1 VSLDKSIP
9 VPLYYQLAAL
19 IREQIQHGELAP
31 GDRILGVHELS
42 KQYSISRMTALQAVR
57 YLVREGLLVARH
69 GHGTFVV
76 QSKLTHDALHL
87 LSFTEEIMRRGGRAA
102 SRVLEQTVTHP
113 PLSVAAGL
121 HITASDLV
129 MKIVRLRLSDD
140 IPLLLETIYLPAALR
155 PGLEHVDLTTHSL
168 YTELEERYGMRLTRS
183 QQTVEA
189 TIVNDYE
196 SQLLGIAPG
205 SAILLLEGAT
215 YDEHDRPVEYFKAVY
230 RGDRFKFSYESTR
243 NGATAAL
250 PDTQRVGIVLD

>member
-1 VSLDKSIP
+1 MSLDKSIP

-31 GDRILGVHELS
+31 GDQLPGVQELS
-42 KQYSISRMTALQAVR
+42 KQYGISRMTALQAVR
-57 YLVREGLLVARH
+57 YLVREGMLVARH

-76 QSKLTHDALHL
+76 ESKLTYDALHL

-102 SRVLEQTVTHP
+102 SRVLEQRLTNP
-113 PLSVAAGL
+113 PLSIASRL
-121 HITASDLV
+121 QITARDLV

-140 IPLLLETIYLPAALR
+140 IPLLLETIYLPAALC
-155 PGLEHVDLTTHSL
+155 PGLERVDLTTHSL
-168 YTELEERYGMRLTRS
+168 YAELEEKYGLRLTRS

-196 SQLLGIAPG
+196 SQLLEMALG
-205 SAILLLEGAT
+205 SPILLLEGTT
-215 YDEHDRPVEYFKAVY
+215 YDEHDRSVECFKAAY

-243 NGATAAL
+243 NGAMAAL
-250 PDTQRVGIVLD
+250 PDAQRVGIVLD

>member
-1 VSLDKSIP
+1 MALDKTSP
-9 VPLYYQLAAL
+9 VPLYYQLVEV
-19 IREQIQHGELAP
+19 IRDQIQRGELAP
-31 GDRILGVHELS
+31 GDQLPGMHELS
-42 KQYSISRMTALQAVR
+42 KQYGISRMTALQAVR
-57 YLVREGLLVARH
+57 YLVREGILVARH

-76 QSKLTHDALHL
+76 ESKLTHDALHL
-87 LSFTEEIMRRGGRAA
+87 LSFTEEIMRRGGRAT
-102 SRVLEQTVTHP
+102 SRVLNQTVTNP

-121 HITASDLV
+121 RITARDLV

-140 IPLLLETIYLPAALR
+140 IPLLLETIYLPAALC
-155 PGLEHVDLTTHSL
+155 PGLERVDLTTHSL
-168 YTELEERYGMRLTRS
+168 YTELEEKYGMRLTRS

-205 SAILLLEGAT
+205 SAILLLEGTT
-215 YDEHDRPVEYFKAVY
+215 YDEYDRPVEYFKAVY

-250 PDTQRVGIVLD
+250 PDTLRVGIVLD